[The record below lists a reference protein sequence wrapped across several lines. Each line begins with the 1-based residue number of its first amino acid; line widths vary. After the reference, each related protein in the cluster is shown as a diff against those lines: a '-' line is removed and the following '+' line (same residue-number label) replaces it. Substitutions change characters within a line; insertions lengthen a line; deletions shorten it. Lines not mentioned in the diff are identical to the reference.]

1 MVTPNHAGHIDEF
14 LATLREAVHEV
25 REKGGEST
33 GAGVYGSVVRLP
45 DRGMVRNVI
54 IDFIDNLTREREGA
68 K

>member
-1 MVTPNHAGHIDEF
+1 MVTPAHAAIVDEF
-14 LATLREAVHEV
+14 LATLREAVDDV

-54 IDFIDNLTREREGA
+54 MDFIDGLTREREEA